1 MTRKR
6 FVKMLMAEGY
16 SRNEANIVA
25 TAARNSGID
34 YKLAYKAERDLSA
47 AKLSLKNV
55 DISAICYAIGKIAEA
70 AIKVASAMAKAVA
83 AFAETY
89 TKEMEANHE

>member
-6 FVKMLMAEGY
+6 FVKLLMADGY
-16 SRNEANIVA
+16 SRNKANIVA
-25 TAARNSGID
+25 TAARNSGIG
-34 YKLAYKAERDLSA
+34 YKPAYKAEMALSA
-47 AKLSLKNV
+47 TKLSLKNV
-55 DISAICYAIGKIAEA
+55 DISAVCDAIRSVADI

>member
-6 FVKMLMAEGY
+6 FVKLLMADGF
-16 SRNEANIVA
+16 SRNEANIVS

-34 YKLAYKAERDLSA
+34 YKPAYKAEMALSA
-47 AKLSLKNV
+47 TKSSLKNV
-55 DISAICYAIGKIAEA
+55 DISAVCDAIRSVADM
-70 AIKVASAMAKAVA
+70 AIKVASATAKAVS

-89 TKEMEANHE
+89 MAEMEANNE